1 MQRTLLSLSLALAV
15 VLGACG
21 GGSPASP
28 ITASPAAPPAAA
40 QTAAQ
45 TAAPTAVPTTAP
57 TAPPV
62 TILDDAGRTVT
73 LPAAPL
79 RIVTA
84 APSVT
89 ELAFALGLGDTVVA
103 VDQYSNYPP
112 EAASK
117 VSIGSYIDP
126 DLEAVVGAKPDLVLV
141 TGVHLARIVPA
152 LEARNIPALVLD
164 ASNIEGVYT
173 DILLLGRATGRRDR
187 AESLV
192 DSLRGR
198 VAAVGRAVAG
208 ADPVSVFYEIDPTLY
223 TAGPGTFIDDLIRR
237 AGGTN
242 IAGGASTAYPQ
253 LSAEEVVAADP
264 AVIILS
270 DEAAGVSPEAVKGR
284 SGWSGIAAV
293 KDDRIV
299 VLDPDLGSRPGPRIV
314 DALEQIARILH
325 PDRF

>member
-1 MQRTLLSLSLALAV
+1 MQRALLSLSLALAV
-15 VLGACG
+15 VLGACA
-21 GGSPASP
+21 SAPVTPSATVPATP
-28 ITASPAAPPAAA
+28 PPTPAA
-40 QTAAQ
+40 
-45 TAAPTAVPTTAP
+45 TAAPTAAP
-57 TAPPV
+57 TMAPSAAPV
-62 TILDDAGRTVT
+62 TIVDDAGRSVT
-73 LPAAPL
+73 LAAAPL

-103 VDQYSNYPP
+103 VDEYSNYPP
-112 EAASK
+112 EATSK
-117 VSIGSYIDP
+117 ASIGSYIDP
-126 DLEAVVGAKPDLVLV
+126 DLEAIVGARPDVVLV
-141 TGVHLARIVPA
+141 TSVHLAEIVPA
-152 LEARNIPALVLD
+152 LEAQGIPAIVFD
-164 ASNIEGVYT
+164 ASNIEGVYA
-173 DILLLGRATGRRDR
+173 DLLLLGEATGRRDQ
-187 AESLV
+187 AETLV

-198 VAAVGRAVAG
+198 VAAVEQAVAG

-242 IAGGASTAYPQ
+242 IAGGATTAYPQ

-264 AVIILS
+264 EVIILS
-270 DEAAGVSPEAVKGR
+270 DQAAGVSEEAVRAR

-293 KDDRIV
+293 KGDRIV
-299 VLDPDLGSRPGPRIV
+299 FLDPDIGSRPGPRIV

>member
-21 GGSPASP
+21 GSAPASPTTASPASP
-28 ITASPAAPPAAA
+28 TA
-40 QTAAQ
+40 AAQ
-45 TAAPTAVPTTAP
+45 TAAPTAVPTTA
-57 TAPPV
+57 APV
-62 TILDDAGRTVT
+62 AILDDAGRTVT

-141 TGVHLARIVPA
+141 TSVHLAKIVPA
-152 LEARNIPALVLD
+152 LEARDIPALVLD

-173 DILLLGRATGRRDR
+173 DILLLGRATGRRSQ

-253 LSAEEVVAADP
+253 MSAEEVVAADP

-293 KDDRIV
+293 KDGRIV